1 MGMELNVYN
10 YLVTSFNTKPTTNKY
25 STHKNSELRSIV
37 HDIAKLTKSSPLYLV
52 KLSDAKQTYAL
63 NVKESSMSLNSAL
76 RELAEQDDDSIFS
89 QRKAVSS
96 MEDQVGVSI
105 ETDDYEKLPEPFSL
119 QVHNLAKTQVNVSKE
134 FYDNSK
140 ALEAGTYRFKIN
152 INDASYDFQYNI
164 KKDARHKDVI
174 GGLSDFITK
183 AKIGINAQ
191 PVSREAGKIAMRL
204 ETDTT
209 GTPDGEAIM
218 TFEDRADGE
227 HGEGIVSYYGLN
239 RVVQK
244 SENAEFQLN
253 GVDKH
258 SMTNMFKLARS
269 LEVELKRVGEEPAQI
284 GYTPDSEKIIKG
296 VKNVVDSYNQM
307 VDSSWEYVGNNSRMP
322 KLIREMRGVLH
333 PFQSEL
339 ESCGIT
345 FNDRGRMEMDE
356 YMAEQSAL
364 DGSFKD
370 LLGAGSPMSM
380 RLMAKSNSIKIDPME
395 YVDKTLVTYP
405 NTGKPLVGYSYTTS
419 IYSGMLFNYY
429 Y

>member
-10 YLVTSFNTKPTTNKY
+10 YLVTGFNTKPTSTKY

-37 HDIAKLTKSSPLYLV
+37 HDIVKRTQTSPLYMV
-52 KLSDAKQTYAL
+52 KLSDDKQTYAL

-76 RELAEQDDDSIFS
+76 LELAEEDDDAIFS
-89 QRKAVSS
+89 QRKAISS
-96 MEDQVGVSI
+96 LEDQVGVSI
-105 ETDDYEKLPEPFSL
+105 ETDDYDSLPEPFSL
-119 QVHNLAKTQVNVSKE
+119 QVHNLAKTQINVSKE
-134 FYDNSK
+134 FYENSK
-140 ALEAGTYRFKIN
+140 ALEPGTYRFKIN

-209 GTPDGEAIM
+209 GTPDGEAIL

-227 HGEGIVSYYGLN
+227 HGEGIVSFYGLN
-239 RVVQK
+239 RIMQK
-244 SENAEFQLN
+244 TENAEFTLN
-253 GVDKH
+253 GVAKH
-258 SMTNMFKLARS
+258 SMSNNFKLARS
-269 LEVELKRVGEEPAQI
+269 LNIDLKRVGEEPARI
-284 GYTPDSEKIIKG
+284 SYTPDSEKIIHG
-296 VKNVVDSYNQM
+296 VKNMVESYNQM
-307 VDSSWEYVGNNSRMP
+307 IDSSWEYVGRSTRMP
-322 KLIREMRGVLH
+322 KLVAEMRGVLH
-333 PFQSEL
+333 SFESDL

-345 FNDRGRMEMDE
+345 FNERGRMEMDD
-356 YMAEQSAL
+356 YMAEQAAL

-370 LLGAGSPMSM
+370 LLGSGSPMNM
-380 RLMAKSNSIKIDPME
+380 RLIVKSNSIKIDPMD

-405 NTGKPLVGYSYTTS
+405 NTSKPPVGSSYTTS